1 MFSTCLG
8 TSKENTA
15 LLLFGNV
22 FQISY
27 SYHMDLLSKENL
39 CTAESFE
46 GTVNLEHIF
55 LSYVNYAPMS
65 PKILSIFSYKGIRR
79 EDS

>member
-1 MFSTCLG
+1 
-8 TSKENTA
+8 
-15 LLLFGNV
+15 
-22 FQISY
+22 
-27 SYHMDLLSKENL
+27 MDLLSKENL

-55 LSYVNYAPMS
+55 VSYVNYAPMS
-65 PKILSIFSYKGIRR
+65 PKILSTFSCKGIRR